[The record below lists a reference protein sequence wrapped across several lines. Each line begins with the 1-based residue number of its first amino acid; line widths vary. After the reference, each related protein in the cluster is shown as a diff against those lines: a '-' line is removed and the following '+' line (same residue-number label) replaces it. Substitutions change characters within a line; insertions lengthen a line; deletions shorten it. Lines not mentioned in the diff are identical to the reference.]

1 MIHFLPQPKY
11 RIFKLDQ
18 QAQWYCVR
26 FGHEGNYHDYHN
38 GLTPKRMVFELF
50 KLNRGAGYYLI
61 DTERKLFYF
70 CGSDLESVRIK
81 LESVNGLC
89 RKIFINP
96 SSPRQPQPLKE
107 EKINPLAVLDIN
119 LVFVR
124 EGDEFKSYDT
134 KTTEFVSLS
143 NPVDLGITWRELC
156 QKFLAVNGGEPGFY
170 LYRSK
175 DDEVGYFKSAFEA
188 REAIAQTKR

>member
-18 QAQWYCVR
+18 QAQWHCIR
-26 FGHEGNYHDYHN
+26 FGHEGNYHDWHN
-38 GLTPKRMVFELF
+38 GLTPKRMVIELF
-50 KLNRGAGYYLI
+50 KLNCGAGYYLI
-61 DTERKLFYF
+61 DTERKLFCF

-81 LESVNGLC
+81 LESMGGLC

-96 SSPRQPQPLKE
+96 ESPRQPPPLIE
-107 EKINPLAVLDIN
+107 THINPLAVVDIN

-124 EGDEFKSYDT
+124 EGNKFRSYDT
-134 KTTEFVSLS
+134 KTTEFVDPSDTS
-143 NPVDLGITWRELC
+143 DLGITWSELC
-156 QKFLAVNGGEPGFY
+156 RKFLTINGGDPGFY

-175 DDEVGYFKSAFEA
+175 DDEVLYFDQVRDLKQ
-188 REAIAQTKR
+188 AIGAH

>member
-1 MIHFLPQPKY
+1 MIYFLPQPKY

-18 QAQWYCVR
+18 QAQWYCIR

-38 GLTPKRMVFELF
+38 GLTPKRMVIELF

-81 LESVNGLC
+81 LESIKGLC

-96 SSPRQPQPLKE
+96 KSPRQPPPLKE
-107 EKINPLAVLDIN
+107 EQINPLATVDIN

-124 EGDEFKSYDT
+124 EGNEFKSYDT
-134 KTTEFVSLS
+134 KITEFVDPSDTT
-143 NPVDLGITWRELC
+143 DLGITWSELC
-156 QKFLAVNGGEPGFY
+156 RRFESVNGGASGFY
-170 LYRSK
+170 VYKSLC
-175 DDEVGYFKSAFEA
+175 DEVLYFPTATGV
-188 REAIAQTKR
+188 REAIAQPTQ